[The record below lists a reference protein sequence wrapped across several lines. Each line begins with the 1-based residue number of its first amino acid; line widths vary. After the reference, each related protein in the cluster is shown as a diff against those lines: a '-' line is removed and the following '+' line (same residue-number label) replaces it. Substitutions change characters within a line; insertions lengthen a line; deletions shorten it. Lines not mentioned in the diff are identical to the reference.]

1 MTERILTAT
10 AMALRDQRRRPLLLI
25 LLIVLPA
32 YVIARSIAITEATPQ
47 RVGLPGGEVITS
59 TMKDIHGAVMA
70 GNVIAFVCGL
80 VGVFVMHSAL
90 QGDRRLVVAG
100 FSPGEAITARLVV
113 VAAATALVVTV
124 SAIVTAL
131 YFDPG
136 AWTPFI
142 SGLVLIGL
150 IYAALGAL
158 AGAVLDKLAATYLM
172 LFLAMTDLGI
182 VQNPMFGSGE
192 PAGWATALPGHG
204 PGRVIVDAAFSTEFH
219 AWEALG
225 LGIAWLVALVAGVI
239 FVLGRLVGLQRPGQ

>member
-47 RVGLPGGEVITS
+47 RVGLPGGEAITS

-113 VAAATALVVTV
+113 VGAATALVVTV

-136 AWTPFI
+136 SWTPFI
-142 SGLVLIGL
+142 GGLVLIGL

-158 AGAVLDKLAATYLM
+158 SGAVLDKLAATYLM

-182 VQNPMFGSGE
+182 VQNPMFGDGN
-192 PAGWATALPGHG
+192 PDGWAVVLPGYG
-204 PGRVIVDAAFSTEFH
+204 PNQIMIEGAFSTSFQAGAELVLSLAWVGALTAAALMVLRRAVGQH
-219 AWEALG
+219 A
-225 LGIAWLVALVAGVI
+225 
-239 FVLGRLVGLQRPGQ
+239 